1 MRLPSSGSHPVVY
14 AMIVALR
21 GHALHIALHLP
32 MVHLILAVV
41 WQKAAVGCI
50 EAVGE

>member
-1 MRLPSSGSHPVVY
+1 MRLPSSGSRPVAY

-32 MVHLILAVV
+32 MVHLVSVVV

-50 EAVGE
+50 EAAGE